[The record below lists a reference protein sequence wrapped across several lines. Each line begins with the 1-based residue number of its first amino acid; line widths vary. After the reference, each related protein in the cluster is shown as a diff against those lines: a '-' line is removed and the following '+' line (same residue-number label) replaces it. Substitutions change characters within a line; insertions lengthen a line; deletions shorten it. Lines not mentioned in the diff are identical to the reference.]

1 MKKNSGTDNVTN
13 ISDARERRENRDQGD
28 VAPLEAHGP
37 TAVKVDGTADD
48 WLITGCDGDQ
58 VYIYLAVKKT
68 KRSKTFTVTEVYPGL
83 LKKRTAL
90 READEPIDLVLLG
103 KHSDL
108 NEVLQDIDEDMVG
121 DLEPEDMADDAE

>member
-28 VAPLEAHGP
+28 VARLEAHGP
-37 TAVKVDGTADD
+37 TDVKVDGTADD

-90 READEPIDLVLLG
+90 REAHHRDQSFVDEHVLVAAIEQMGLAIAG
-103 KHSDL
+103 A
-108 NEVLQDIDEDMVG
+108 
-121 DLEPEDMADDAE
+121 P